1 MPLLLGVPLLV
12 ILTAFV
18 GLATIALQ
26 HSASR
31 GWLGWLIGTLGKT
44 AAIGLS
50 LIPGATQLTRWV
62 AHELG
67 GVVLSATKL
76 TVGWLSALGAY
87 IDRFGAQALGWPI
100 ELFRLTDWL
109 LTVEIPKLVTALPN
123 AVTRIV
129 HQTVTR
135 VVKVE
140 RTVVKFPKLSRAQVR
155 SAVAAALGTLVVPFL
170 PELRW
175 IRSHFHALTAVLP
188 HTIPLQWGR
197 TVTGIRKRLRRLE
210 RLTAAG
216 VAVGAVAAAL
226 AKLGVGWIRCRKV
239 GRVGR
244 QICGMDEGLLESL
257 LGDAVAIFSVVSV
270 VEFAKELRA
279 VEDEA
284 VTIMG
289 KLVREWPG

>member
-31 GWLGWLIGTLGKT
+31 GWIGWLIGTIGKT

-50 LIPGATQLTRWV
+50 IIPGATQLTRWV
-62 AHELG
+62 THELG
-67 GVVLSATKL
+67 GVVLSATRL
-76 TVGWLSALGAY
+76 TVGWISALGAY
-87 IDRFGAQALGWPI
+87 IERFGSQALGWPI

-109 LTVEIPKLVTALPN
+109 LTVEIPRLVASLPN
-123 AVTRIV
+123 AVTKIV

-135 VVKVE
+135 VVRIE
-140 RTVVKFPKLSRAQVR
+140 RTVVRFPKLSRAQVKA
-155 SAVAAALGTLVVPFL
+155 AVAAALGTLVVPFL

-175 IRSHFHALTAVLP
+175 LRAHFHALTAVLP
-188 HTIPLQWGR
+188 HTIPIQWGR
-197 TVTGIRKRLRRLE
+197 TIAGIRARLRRLE
-210 RLTAAG
+210 RLGAAG
-216 VAVGAVAAAL
+216 LAVGAVAAAL

-244 QICGMDEGLLESL
+244 QLCGMDDSFLESL
-257 LGDAVAIFSVVSV
+257 LLDAAAIFSLVSV
-270 VEFAKELRA
+270 VEFATELRA

-284 VTIMG
+284 LAIMG